1 MWDHT
6 LFQKEMQT
14 HVFSVKAAG
23 LHALAML
30 SFSTGK
36 TEPEAILIIIIF
48 FLLSVKAFKTKLE
61 TGNCSDHTSC

>member
-1 MWDHT
+1 MYLDMWDHT

-30 SFSTGK
+30 NFSTGK
-36 TEPEAILIIIIF
+36 TEPGAILIIIIIIF
-48 FLLSVKAFKTKLE
+48 YYL
-61 TGNCSDHTSC
+61 